1 MTISADKVS
10 NLISSKD
17 MKYDENVYLEISI
30 NKNNLA
36 KLALSLTDTFSKKL
50 ILRDNQLINLRKLMT
65 IPKKLCDP
73 IFCKKIEIKK
83 NIIKIFKNCISLI
96 VELNEASKD
105 HKNFKNKDY
114 REHIR
119 SLIVSLILII

>member
-36 KLALSLTDTFSKKL
+36 KLALSL
-50 ILRDNQLINLRKLMT
+50 
-65 IPKKLCDP
+65 
-73 IFCKKIEIKK
+73 
-83 NIIKIFKNCISLI
+83 IIKIFKNCISLI

-119 SLIVSLILII
+119 SIIVSLILII